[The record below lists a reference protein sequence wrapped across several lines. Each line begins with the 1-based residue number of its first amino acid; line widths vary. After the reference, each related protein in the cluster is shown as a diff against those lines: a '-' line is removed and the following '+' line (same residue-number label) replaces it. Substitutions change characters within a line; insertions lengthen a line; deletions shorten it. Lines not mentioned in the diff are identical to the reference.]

1 MSVGTLHLNRFR
13 LELGRRTF
21 VMGVLNVTPDSFSDG
36 GLFLDP
42 GRAVEYA
49 HRMVEEGADLI
60 DIGGESTRP
69 GALPVPVEEEL
80 RRVLPVVR
88 TLTKELSVPISVDT
102 YKAEVAEAVLA
113 CGADLINDIGGL
125 RLDPRMA
132 SVVAKA
138 RAGLVIMHMKGTP
151 RTMQH
156 NPTYEDL
163 MGEILA
169 FLKRQVER
177 AEEAGIDPS
186 AILVDPGLGFG
197 KRPEHNLIIL
207 QRLKEL
213 QLLGKPILIGPSR
226 KAFIGHVLGLPVE
239 DRLEGTL
246 ACGAAAVW
254 NGAHVI
260 RVHDVK
266 PMARLVRMLDA
277 IRGT

>member
-1 MSVGTLHLNRFR
+1 MSVETLHVRKLH
-13 LELGRRTF
+13 LELGRRTSI
-21 VMGVLNVTPDSFSDG
+21 MGVLNVTPDSFSDG

-42 GRAVEYA
+42 GRALEHA

-69 GALPVPVEEEL
+69 GSLPVPVGEEL
-80 RRVLPVVR
+80 RRVLPVIR
-88 TLTKELSVPISVDT
+88 TLAKELSVPISVDT

-113 CGADLINDIGGL
+113 EGADLINDIGGL
-125 RLDPRMA
+125 ELDPRMA
-132 SVVAKA
+132 SVVARA
-138 RAGLVIMHMKGTP
+138 RAGLVVMHMKGTP
-151 RTMQH
+151 RTMQQ

-169 FLKRQVER
+169 FLGRQVKL

-207 QRLKEL
+207 KRLNEL
-213 QLLGKPILIGPSR
+213 RILGKPILIGPSR
-226 KAFIGHVLGLPVE
+226 KAFIGHVLGLPIGE
-239 DRLEGTL
+239 RLEGTL
-246 ACGAAAVW
+246 ACGAVAVW
-254 NGAHVI
+254 NGAHVV

-277 IRGT
+277 IKGA